1 MYDAMVSHTVLILVA
16 STRLVDDRNHSS
28 MRKAAVNGPIG
39 EEWRDSHAISDDL
52 AREETSSDGVRW
64 I

>member
-1 MYDAMVSHTVLILVA
+1 MT
-16 STRLVDDRNHSS
+16 
-28 MRKAAVNGPIG
+28 VNGPIG

-64 I
+64 IWSSTSEEVFGRITLVRVYLMHPLLVL